1 MWSKRPS
8 NQSKTVIFLRE
19 EFMESWKKQTLIFG
33 AAIGVVV
40 GIFAAYAL
48 IQKAEENNTT
58 PQLTSREGV
67 TLGLGV
73 LGLVRQVQQF
83 GR

>member
-1 MWSKRPS
+1 
-8 NQSKTVIFLRE
+8 
-19 EFMESWKKQTLIFG
+19 MENWKKQTLIIG
-33 AAIGVVV
+33 AAAGLVV
-40 GIFAAYAL
+40 GLFAAYAM
-48 IQKAEENNTT
+48 IQKAEENNNV
-58 PQLTSREGV
+58 PKLSSREGV

>member
-1 MWSKRPS
+1 
-8 NQSKTVIFLRE
+8 
-19 EFMESWKKQTLIFG
+19 MESWKKQTLIFG
-33 AAIGVVV
+33 AVIGVVV
-40 GIFAAYAL
+40 GLFAAYAL
-48 IQKAEENNTT
+48 IQKAEENSTT